1 MLHRAAAPA
10 QAVATGT
17 GRESAFPRRAFD
29 ASLFKTARGGS
40 MDWSEE
46 VRGGAVIVNPRGR
59 VDEATATAFGTQLE
73 AGANLAADHD
83 SKTLVINFAG
93 LDYMS
98 SRGLRALTLVK
109 RKADGLGVTI
119 ILAAPNKILSEIL
132 AISRYDKLFSIAA
145 TVEGA
150 L

>member
-1 MLHRAAAPA
+1 
-10 QAVATGT
+10 
-17 GRESAFPRRAFD
+17 
-29 ASLFKTARGGS
+29 
-40 MDWSEE
+40 MDWTEE
-46 VRGGAVIVNPRGR
+46 IRDGAVVANPRGR

-73 AGANLAADHD
+73 GGVDRAADGE
-83 SKTLVINFAG
+83 SKTLVVNFAG

-98 SRGLRALTLVK
+98 SRGLRALTLAK
-109 RKADGLGVTI
+109 RRADGLGVTI

-132 AISRYDKLFSIAA
+132 AISRYDKLFRVAP